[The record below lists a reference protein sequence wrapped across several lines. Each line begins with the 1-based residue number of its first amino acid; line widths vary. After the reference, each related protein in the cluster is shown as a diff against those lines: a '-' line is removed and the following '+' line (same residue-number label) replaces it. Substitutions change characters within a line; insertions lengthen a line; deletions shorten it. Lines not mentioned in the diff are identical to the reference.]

1 MGAGSE
7 GQSPE
12 GNPRPRS
19 RSAWRGEERDS
30 GDRGG
35 PGSSVPEGLLRARLL
50 SAGLRRGRWG
60 ETRKKEASRGPL
72 GQFCPPKSVRG
83 SGKSRDLP
91 SCAPQGTSSQCSRP
105 FRNSSG
111 LTGALPFPKFPA
123 TAESFRAVGG
133 KITVNQ
139 RGTRVG
145 FVQTPAIFFNSDRTP
160 VLQLQRIL
168 TASCKSPQIQHT
180 QQSRLTGIQGCPAP
194 LLEAPQEPQ
203 TSAVLQ
209 LPAALHPLLWVCPPD
224 LRLGLNLSPGSRGRS
239 ALRRSGF
246 PLAGSD
252 SRAGGD
258 GPRQQ

>member
-1 MGAGSE
+1 MAGTLGTTGAATGPASLR
-7 GQSPE
+7 GPP
-12 GNPRPRS
+12 PR
-19 RSAWRGEERDS
+19 EVVV
-30 GDRGG
+30 GG
-35 PGSSVPEGLLRARLL
+35 GG
-50 SAGLRRGRWG
+50 
-60 ETRKKEASRGPL
+60 TRKKETSPGPL
-72 GQFCPPKSVRG
+72 GRFCPPKCARVGEEQGPAVLRCPA
-83 SGKSRDLP
+83 SRRR
-91 SCAPQGTSSQCSRP
+91 SRP

-111 LTGALPFPKFPA
+111 LTGAPPFPKFSA
-123 TAESFRAVGG
+123 TAESFRAAGS

-168 TASCKSPQIQHT
+168 TASSKSPQIQHT

-224 LRLGLNLSPGSRGRS
+224 LHLGLNLSPGS
-239 ALRRSGF
+239 
-246 PLAGSD
+246 
-252 SRAGGD
+252 GG
-258 GPRQQ
+258 